1 MLRLHSVS
9 DLECPELAPYRT
21 MRKMTDQRRQG
32 LFVAEGHKVVTRLLE
47 TDLEIRSMLLTQDW
61 FDSLKPQIEI
71 RREGIDVFI
80 TDKKGI
86 EKLTGFGCFQA
97 IKAVATVPS
106 SPDLGALCESASSPQ
121 FFVAIDGLTS
131 AENVGAL
138 VRNAVGFGAQAI
150 FVGQNSCSPYIRRA
164 VHASMGTVFKIP
176 VFHSSDLVET
186 IDSLRK
192 GGVRMVAAHPHTDE
206 VPLHQTN
213 FNQDVCVILG
223 SEGDGLSEKILG
235 CCDDQVLIPMAN
247 GTDSLNVAS
256 AASVFFYE
264 VMRQR
269 IS

>member
-1 MLRLHSVS
+1 MLRLHNVN
-9 DLECPELAPYRT
+9 DIECPELAPYRS
-21 MRKMTDQRRQG
+21 MRKMTDHRRQG

-47 TDLEIRSMLLTQDW
+47 TDFCIRSLLLTQEW
-61 FDSLKPQIEI
+61 FDTLKAKLEH
-71 RREGIDVFI
+71 RRGAIDVFI
-80 TDKKGI
+80 TDKNGI

-97 IKAVATVPS
+97 IKAVANVPA
-106 SPDLGALCESASSPQ
+106 SPDLDLLCHSAVSPK

-150 FVGQNSCSPYIRRA
+150 IVGQNSCSPYIRRA

-176 VFHSSDLVET
+176 VVHSSDLT
-186 IDSLRK
+186 QTLDFLRK
-192 GGVRMVAAHPHTDE
+192 RKVRLVAAHPHTDE
-206 VPLHQTN
+206 VSLHQTN

-223 SEGDGLSEKILG
+223 SEGDGLCEDILAL
-235 CCDDQVLIPMAN
+235 CDDQVLIPMAHD
-247 GTDSLNVAS
+247 TDSLNVAS

>member
-1 MLRLHSVS
+1 MLRTHIVN
-9 DLECPELAPYRT
+9 DLGSQELAPYRS

-32 LFVAEGHKVVTRLLE
+32 LFVAEGLKVVTRLLE
-47 TDLEIRSMLLTQDW
+47 TEFNIRSLLLTQYW
-61 FDSLKPQIEI
+61 FDSLKEKLEHRQES
-71 RREGIDVFI
+71 IDIFI

-97 IKAVATVPS
+97 IKAVAEVPS
-106 SPDLGALCESASSPQ
+106 SPDLDVLCQSVASPK
-121 FFVAIDGLTS
+121 FFVAIDGLSS

-138 VRNAVGFGAQAI
+138 VRNAVGFGAQLMI
-150 FVGQNSCSPYIRRA
+150 VGQDSCSPYIRRA

-176 VFHSSDLVET
+176 VFHSRDLTET
-186 IDSLRK
+186 LGSLRK
-192 GGVRMVAAHPHTDE
+192 LGVRMVAAHPHTDK
-206 VPLHQTN
+206 VSLYQTN

-223 SEGDGLSEKILG
+223 SEGDGLSEDILS
-235 CCDDQVLIPMAN
+235 CCDDQVLIPMAHD
-247 GTDSLNVAS
+247 TDSLNVAS